1 MMEYRRRFE
10 VRPESVGNLS
20 NSMTEDRRQIET
32 LPQPVFNSTPV
43 SSSKRKIFA
52 YYDESLKLKGEDD
65 EYNNDDDENADGS
78 RYTFNESSFSSLELS
93 RETSGAGISAS
104 ESRLSTNITGKNL
117 LQLFNTA
124 GSSSEEEN

>member
-52 YYDESLKLKGEDD
+52 YYDESLKLKG
-65 EYNNDDDENADGS
+65 YVC
-78 RYTFNESSFSSLELS
+78 LVLV
-93 RETSGAGISAS
+93 
-104 ESRLSTNITGKNL
+104 
-117 LQLFNTA
+117 
-124 GSSSEEEN
+124 SSSSGVPILF